1 MTGGSGPLGVD
12 LALRLRRTS
21 KGCRWWRRELGRL
34 SVVTRSCDRPLWMKA
49 AVDRSGRWRL
59 DLRGRPRPGRYAV
72 LTRAKTASARP
83 RVVVRASSG
92 VRIP

>member
-1 MTGGSGPLGVD
+1 
-12 LALRLRRTS
+12 
-21 KGCRWWRRELGRL
+21 
-34 SVVTRSCDRPLWMKA
+34 MKA
-49 AVDRSGRWRL
+49 AVDGSGRWRL

-72 LTRAKTASARP
+72 LTRAKTESARP